1 MKKQPIRRRRWLY
14 LVGVSALLLC
24 AALGVSLY
32 SSPRPAVPPPP
43 RSQAERG
50 NEEMVSHGDDKSML
64 TLAPSER
71 EFLWEVEH
79 HGNLLSRYG
88 FSALADALRRAD
100 AASLTALLAKDF
112 TGWALRQPRE
122 VRLEADFAQV
132 VRQESADQPPLPLD
146 RSSFAARLLDFRRLF
161 SRPPQIKLSLMT
173 LSPAIRED
181 LDSPWSGVCQ
191 LQMGGEARP
200 GEPAEVLLYLQYHLP
215 RPSEKL
221 FNQGGWLQKCHIL
234 QSQQGQATH
243 YLLREV
249 TAQRG
254 IDPKRFHDNWQSTDL
269 FLPDSSGG
277 VFLCDYN
284 RDGILDMLITDVMGY
299 VLYRGRPGGQ
309 FEDVT
314 LSVGLLGISAPS
326 SDAPDLVAA
335 FADLDGD
342 GWEDLILGDRIFQN
356 EHGRRFRDVTW
367 QTNLYLPTDASG
379 ISLVDFDRDG
389 RIDLFVSCHAMTKG
403 ASWIEVRSNGS
414 EGNRLWRNLG
424 GWRFQDVTAESG
436 AGGDRPSTFSTVWL
450 DADNDGWPDL
460 YVINE
465 FGNGVLLHN
474 EGNGRFREHSLV
486 KGAGDFGTMG
496 VTCGDINND
505 GRIDLYVANMYSKA
519 GTRIIGNLR
528 PDTYAP
534 DVMAR
539 LRSLVAG
546 SQLYLNRG
554 NLAFEPVG
562 RKYQVSAVGWSY
574 GPALVDLD
582 NDGWLDLYATCGYV
596 SRTRNEPDG

>member
-1 MKKQPIRRRRWLY
+1 MKKQLMRRRWLY

-32 SSPRPAVPPPP
+32 SASGSAVAPPP
-43 RSQAERG
+43 RSHAERENEEVASHG
-50 NEEMVSHGDDKSML
+50 NEKSAL
-64 TLAPSER
+64 TLAQSER

-88 FSALADALRRAD
+88 FGALADALRRAD
-100 AASLTALLAKDF
+100 AASLTALLAPDF
-112 TGWALRQPRE
+112 TGWVLRQPRE
-122 VRLEADFAQV
+122 VRVEADFAQV

-146 RSSFAARLLDFRRLF
+146 RNAFVARLLEFRRLF
-161 SRPPQIKLSLMT
+161 SQPPQIKLSLMT
-173 LSPAIRED
+173 LSPAKRKD
-181 LDSPWSGVCQ
+181 LESPWSGVCQ
-191 LQMGGEARP
+191 LHMRGEARP
-200 GEPAEVLLYLQYHLP
+200 GEPAEVLLKLEYHLP
-215 RPSEKL
+215 RPSDEL
-221 FNQGGWLQKCHIL
+221 FNRGSWLKKCHIL
-234 QSQQGQATH
+234 QSQQGRASQ

-249 TAQRG
+249 TSQRG
-254 IDPKRFHDNWQSTDL
+254 IDSKRFHDNWKSTDL
-269 FLPDSSGG
+269 FVPDGTGG

-284 RDGILDMLITDVMGY
+284 RDGILDMLITDITGY
-299 VLYRGRPGGQ
+299 VLYRGGPGGR

-314 LSVGLLGISAPS
+314 LAVGLLGISPLS
-326 SDAPDLVAA
+326 TDAPDIVAA

-342 GWEDLILGDRIFQN
+342 GWEDLILGDRIYQN
-356 EHGRRFRDVTW
+356 ESGRRFRDVTW
-367 QTNLYLPTDASG
+367 QTNLYLPANASG
-379 ISLVDFDRDG
+379 LSVVDFDRDG
-389 RIDLFVSCHAMTKG
+389 RIDLYVSSHGMTKG
-403 ASWIEVRSNGS
+403 DSWVETRVKGS
-414 EGNRLWRNLG
+414 EGNRLWRNVG

-436 AGGDRPSTFSTVWL
+436 AGGDRPSTFSSVWL

-546 SQLYLNRG
+546 SQLYLNQG
-554 NLAFEPVG
+554 ELAFEPVG
-562 RKYQVSAVGWSY
+562 RKYQVSAVGWAY

-582 NDGWLDLYATCGYV
+582 NDGWLDLYATCGFV
-596 SRTRNEPDG
+596 SKTRNEPDG